1 MLRSMLTSRDSTQ
14 LPRQSGSDANRVSPL
29 SSLRCGRDDKNRQP
43 SILRMSAKSALCP
56 FIPIISERFALTGLM
71 SDHSQRMLRYLIN
84 FVYPPRC
91 AACEARMGLDAMQ
104 RICEACIQLIER
116 VPEPMCQVCGGP
128 LPAADHSLA
137 DWCRFCAESPPHFG
151 RARAVARYRAG
162 INEDGQVVPS
172 IIRRHKYGRD
182 QSLSAALAQ
191 CLGDSLPLNGE
202 DYDLVIPVP
211 LHTRRLRWRG
221 FNQAALLASVVA
233 GKIHRTLDVAT
244 LARIRD
250 TPPQTGQGGGQRRQ
264 NVRGAFLVT
273 RPNRVANRSLLVVDD
288 VMTTGATL
296 DECARALLAAGAR
309 KVDVFTLAR
318 AV

>member
-1 MLRSMLTSRDSTQ
+1 M
-14 LPRQSGSDANRVSPL
+14 
-29 SSLRCGRDDKNRQP
+29 
-43 SILRMSAKSALCP
+43 
-56 FIPIISERFALTGLM
+56 
-71 SDHSQRMLRYLIN
+71 
-84 FVYPPRC
+84 
-91 AACEARMGLDAMQ
+91 
-104 RICEACIQLIER
+104 
-116 VPEPMCQVCGGP
+116 
-128 LPAADHSLA
+128 
-137 DWCRFCAESPPHFG
+137 
-151 RARAVARYRAG
+151 
-162 INEDGQVVPS
+162 
-172 IIRRHKYGRD
+172 
-182 QSLSAALAQ
+182 
-191 CLGDSLPLNGE
+191 
-202 DYDLVIPVP
+202 
-211 LHTRRLRWRG
+211 
-221 FNQAALLASVVA
+221 VA